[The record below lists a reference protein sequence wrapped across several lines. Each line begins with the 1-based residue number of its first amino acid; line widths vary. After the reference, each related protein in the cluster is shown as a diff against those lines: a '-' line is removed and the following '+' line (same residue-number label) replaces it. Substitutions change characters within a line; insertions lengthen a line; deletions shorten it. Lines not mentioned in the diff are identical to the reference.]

1 MKVGERIKQ
10 LRIAKDLTQ
19 DDLANAVKT
28 TKQTIHK
35 YETGIIS
42 VIPPDKVV
50 AIAELLG
57 TSPSYIMGWDEL
69 DKKIEDNKAEEAKKE
84 KDSPPDFSFYY
95 DLSEESRAKLMEV
108 AQFLLAQ
115 QNKE

>member
-69 DKKIEDNKAEEAKKE
+69 DKKTEEAKKE
-84 KDSPPDFSFYY
+84 NDPPQDFSFYY
-95 DLSEESRAKLMEV
+95 DLSEEGRAKLMEV